1 MYRFGH
7 RPGSDT
13 RPKGRHL
20 MCLQRRRATYDG
32 ARRISNGDKPTV
44 PGVSHRDCARYRATP
59 IERVSV
65 TSSVVGQ
72 SAWLAVRDELIRQG
86 VRKSA
91 VRILISAATG
101 TGIEARS
108 VAVSVFRQQSTSPAV

>member
-7 RPGSDT
+7 CPGSDT
-13 RPKGRHL
+13 RPEGRHL
-20 MCLQRRRATYDG
+20 MCLQQARHIRWRQTHQQRRQADRSWQYLIATAHDIVQP
-32 ARRISNGDKPTV
+32 RLS
-44 PGVSHRDCARYRATP
+44 S
-59 IERVSV
+59 VSV

-86 VRKSA
+86 VPKSA